1 LIQPLKSK
9 TKEQPFSKEE
19 LKIIEEV
26 RRECEAQSTSKAK
39 QFLKM

>member
-9 TKEQPFSKEE
+9 TEEQPFSEEE

-26 RRECEAQSTSKAK
+26 RRECEAQSSSSKAK
-39 QFLKM
+39 QLV